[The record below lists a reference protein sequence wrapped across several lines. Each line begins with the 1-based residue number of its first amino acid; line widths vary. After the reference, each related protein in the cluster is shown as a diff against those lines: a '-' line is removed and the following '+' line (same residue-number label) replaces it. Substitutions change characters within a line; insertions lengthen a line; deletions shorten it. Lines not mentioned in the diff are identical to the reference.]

1 MSGRRPGGG
10 LLGQVRGLPREARRL
25 AQRVKP
31 AADWPGLSPS
41 VPKGS
46 YRVHF
51 LSIFCPGQRR
61 QAQWA
66 GVGRGGWMNAS
77 PAICHAAHACVP
89 ALEVKVAAA
98 NHANHNPSGLPSKTR
113 TTEGSRA
120 TLPAK

>member
-1 MSGRRPGGG
+1 MVDCWDR
-10 LLGQVRGLPREARRL
+10 VRGLPEARRL

-31 AADWPGLSPS
+31 AADWPGLFPS

-51 LSIFCPGQRR
+51 LSMFCPGQRR

-66 GVGRGGWMNAS
+66 GYKAGVGWGGAGGGSAS
-77 PAICHAAHACVP
+77 PAICHAAHACTP

-98 NHANHNPSGLPSKTR
+98 NHPNHNPSGLPSWTK

>member
-1 MSGRRPGGG
+1 MVDCWDR
-10 LLGQVRGLPREARRL
+10 VRGLPREARRL

-31 AADWPGLSPS
+31 AADWPGLFPS

-46 YRVHF
+46 YRVYF
-51 LSIFCPGQRR
+51 LCSVLASVARPSGQGIR
-61 QAQWA
+61 QGWGGA
-66 GVGRGGWMNAS
+66 GGGSAS
-77 PAICHAAHACVP
+77 PAICHAAHACTP

-98 NHANHNPSGLPSKTR
+98 NHANHNPSGLPSRTK